1 MSSATTHKAVGRGR
15 RPSLLV
21 RCWLYIKA
29 AHLRWNIDSAEAYM
43 LACERDGIMDSVTLR
58 YWRDHLA
65 AERVELATL
74 HARIDGRLP

>member
-1 MSSATTHKAVGRGR
+1 MSAATQKLHGARR

-21 RCWLYIKA
+21 RCWLY
-29 AHLRWNIDSAEAYM
+29 LRCAMLAWNIDSAERYM
-43 LACERDGIMDSVTLR
+43 LECERDGIMDSVTLR

-74 HARIDGRLP
+74 HARIDGRQP